1 MVSGSVPNI
10 RELYSTDQGTLPSVE
25 NFTLPSVTMAFA
37 VQVPAGTFDAGSP
50 NFTLGLVEVSTRYRF
65 SQRRTN
71 IGDLVN
77 T

>member
-1 MVSGSVPNI
+1 
-10 RELYSTDQGTLPSVE
+10 
-25 NFTLPSVTMAFA
+25 
-37 VQVPAGTFDAGSP
+37 VPAGTFDAGSP

-77 T
+77 TQVQAIVKAEIKKKLQEIGM